1 MTTASDDAED
11 ITNEIVANYSLD
23 DYFDRCFADAL

>member
-11 ITNEIVANYSLD
+11 IANEIVANYSVN
-23 DYFDRCFADAL
+23 DYFHSRFADDL

>member
-11 ITNEIVANYSLD
+11 IANEIVPNGTVNCS
-23 DYFDRCFADAL
+23 FDSSVADSV

>member
-11 ITNEIVANYSLD
+11 IANEIVPNYFVN
-23 DYFDRCFADAL
+23 DYFDSCFADAV